1 MSCNVINSQGLGQYI
16 DGFPCPYDSVMDPG
30 AQLQPIMQAM
40 DMTGMG
46 QYLPAQLALYPQ
58 MVQAKG
64 LGCPCAGGRGLGL
77 FDSFDFTTWGWQEWL
92 IVIFGVYAIGSL
104 AMDTRSGVSRIT
116 KGARKRRSRKKK
128 IGEATE
134 RLTKAQK
141 GLAEA
146 RE

>member
-30 AQLQPIMQAM
+30 AQL
-40 DMTGMG
+40 
-46 QYLPAQLALYPQ
+46 PQ